1 MSVLRETVTA
11 STMSTMSDQA
21 KLVIISVILAG
32 FPTSSTISAQLLD
45 EVEPVFVPV
54 FVAEGQFE
62 HAADENP
69 DSLNVPAAQTPTLVP
84 LPVYPASAKQ
94 SKRATEPGEGTP
106 VFLY

>member
-32 FPTSSTISAQLLD
+32 FLTSSTIPAQLLD

-54 FVAEGQFE
+54 FVAEG
-62 HAADENP
+62 H
-69 DSLNVPAAQTPTLVP
+69 
-84 LPVYPASAKQ
+84 
-94 SKRATEPGEGTP
+94 
-106 VFLY
+106 